1 MHTLNPFKICRDAY
15 QVNLPSDDSLA
26 ARIACY
32 NNPIPN
38 TGAFDIKGGE
48 I

>member
-1 MHTLNPFKICRDAY
+1 MHTLNPFKICATVY
-15 QVNLPSDDSLA
+15 QVSLHPDDSLA

-32 NNPIPN
+32 NILIPN
-38 TGAFDIKGGE
+38 TASVDIKGGE

>member
-1 MHTLNPFKICRDAY
+1 MHTLNPLKIRRTVY
-15 QVNLPSDDSLA
+15 QIGLPSDDSLA

-32 NNPIPN
+32 NNLIPS
-38 TGAFDIKGGE
+38 TASVDINGGE

>member
-1 MHTLNPFKICRDAY
+1 MHTLNPFKIRRDVY
-15 QVNLPSDDSLA
+15 QVNLPPDDSLA

-32 NNPIPN
+32 NIPIPN
-38 TGAFDIKGGE
+38 TVSVDINGGE

>member
-1 MHTLNPFKICRDAY
+1 MHTLNPFKIRSSAY
-15 QVNLPSDDSLA
+15 QVSLPSDDCLA

-32 NNPIPN
+32 NIPIAN
-38 TGAFDIKGGE
+38 TVFVDINGGD

>member
-1 MHTLNPFKICRDAY
+1 MHTLNPFKICATAC
-15 QVNLPSDDSLA
+15 QVSLTSNDSLA

-32 NNPIPN
+32 NNPMPN
-38 TGAFDIKGGE
+38 TVSVDIKGDE

>member
-1 MHTLNPFKICRDAY
+1 MHTLNPFKIHRTVY
-15 QVNLPSDDSLA
+15 QLGLPSNDSLA

-32 NNPIPN
+32 NNPIPS
-38 TGAFDIKGGE
+38 TASVDINGGE

>member
-1 MHTLNPFKICRDAY
+1 MHTLNPFEICVTVY
-15 QVNLPSDDSLA
+15 QVNQPSDDRLA

-32 NNPIPN
+32 NNPMPN
-38 TGAFDIKGGE
+38 PVSVDVKGGE